1 MGSPGAS
8 RGDPESSWDAFWA
21 PGATLTIGMLALG
34 GLGGGLGRSK
44 NRPRLI
50 FERSKG
56 VKVLRSPVSS
66 MFTLWI

>member
-1 MGSPGAS
+1 MGSRGAS

-34 GLGGGLGRSK
+34 GLRASPRASK
-44 NRPRLI
+44 KRTRPF
-50 FERSKG
+50 FEVQSNIRISK
-56 VKVLRSPVSS
+56 VSS

>member
-1 MGSPGAS
+1 MGPRELPEATLRAPGTPL
-8 RGDPESSWDAFWA
+8 GP

-56 VKVLRSPVSS
+56 VKVLRLRVSS